1 MPEVKI
7 YTTTYCGYCFMA
19 KRLLNKKGVAYL
31 EIDCTR
37 DPATRKWL
45 VETTGRRT
53 VPQIF
58 IGGVPVGGYDELSEL
73 NDAGE
78 LDPILAGTQQPTAI

>member
-1 MPEVKI
+1 MADVKI
-7 YTTTYCGYCFMA
+7 YVTTYCGYCFAA
-19 KRLLNKKGVAYL
+19 KRLLKQKGIAFE

-37 DPATRKWL
+37 DPETRKWL
-45 VETTGRRT
+45 MDTTGRRT

-58 IGGVPVGGYDELSEL
+58 IGGVPVGGYDDLNEL

-78 LDPILAGTQQPTAI
+78 LDAILAGTQQPTAI

>member
-1 MPEVKI
+1 MPQVKI

-19 KRLLNKKGVAYL
+19 KRLLKQKGVPYE

-37 DPATRKWL
+37 DPETRKWL
-45 VETTGRRT
+45 LDTTGRRT

-58 IGGVPVGGYDELSEL
+58 IDGVPVGGYDELSDL
-73 NDAGE
+73 NDEGE

>member
-7 YTTTYCGYCFMA
+7 YVTTYCGYCVAA
-19 KRLLNKKGVAYL
+19 KRLLEAKGVAYQ

-37 DPATRKWL
+37 DPETRKWL
-45 VETTGRRT
+45 IETTGMRT

-58 IGGVPVGGYDELSEL
+58 IGGVPVGGYDDL
-73 NDAGE
+73 AE
-78 LDPILAGTQQPTAI
+78 LDQEGRLDAILAGKETPAPV